1 MGGLFSQ
8 DGGGSNS
15 SQNGGRRKRPAPAAL
30 SKAEK
35 AQLELRRTITRGKK
49 YETKLTKDAERL
61 RQKAKALAKDG
72 KRKHALGVLRLV
84 KLKEKSIEKKWVVW
98 VEEKSLAGGLAVST
112 CASSHDLHAA

>member
-8 DGGGSNS
+8 DDGGSK
-15 SQNGGRRKRPAPAAL
+15 GGRRKRPAPAAL

-49 YETKLTKDAERL
+49 YEAKLTKDAERL

-98 VEEKSLAGGLAVST
+98 DEEKSLAGRLAVST
-112 CASSHDLHAA
+112 STLSHDLDAA